1 MSTVMGQIA
10 SVSVEIGGKEI
21 TFETGKLAKQADGA
35 VVMRSGDTMVLATAV
50 GRPEAREGAD
60 FFPLTIDVEERAYAA
75 GKIPGGFFKR
85 EGRATERATLTARMI
100 DRPIRPLWPKG
111 FRNEVQVICTVLSAD
126 LVTPHDILCINGASA
141 ALMISPLPFFGPV
154 GAVRVGR
161 IDGEFVL
168 NPTHEQNFE
177 ETSLDLIVVGTKDGL
192 TMVEAGADEV
202 PEDVLLEALD
212 LAHQEIRKL
221 CEAQEDLRRQV
232 GKAKWLDQELT
243 AELEESQGHAV
254 WESLQAKGL
263 REGSA
268 IIEELED
275 ELAPELSM
283 DSTEEDIT
291 RRMQVRASLAA
302 VLEKQRLAAVEGPVR
317 EQFGDDLRGLTEAEQ
332 DSKELKSAKRHLL
345 FERIVESVELP
356 FPVGPATVDGEGPV
370 VKDSVTKSY
379 VKKAAEA
386 IYKDLVRKK
395 IAIDKRRPDGRG
407 TDEIRPIENEV
418 TVSPRA
424 HGSALFQRGQTQ
436 ILTLCTLG
444 TAKEGQRID
453 DLSLE
458 TDRRYMHHYNFPP
471 YSVGETGFMRGPKR
485 RDIGHGALAQRA
497 LEAMIPP
504 AEDFPYTIRLV
515 SETLESNGSS
525 SMGSVCGSTLALMD
539 AGVPIKA
546 PVSGIAM
553 GLVKEGDDYVILT
566 DIQGAEDHLG
576 DMDFKVAGTKDG
588 ITALQMDIKITGV
601 TQEIMRGALDQAKQ
615 ARIFI
620 LDRMLEALPE
630 ARTELAPH
638 APRISSIQINPDFI
652 GMVIGKG
659 GETIRSLESEYDVQI
674 DIEEDGTILVYATE
688 GTKADAAIAAIA
700 ALTKE
705 PEVGDTFTGKV
716 VKTTQFGAFVE
727 LKKGTDGLL
736 HVSNVGPGRVAHIED
751 VMQRGDI
758 VDVLVQEVDKA
769 RGRIGL
775 KLVHKHEDGRLVEP
789 EELIERAKSAPP
801 RPPEEERPA
810 PRRRPWPQP
819 RPAPRLGSD
828 PRGRREPPPQFLALS
843 DGRRN
848 GVAVGV
854 ADQPLA
860 VGDRDRL
867 GAAVDAELREDPLNV
882 CCDRLLADHELG
894 GDLPL
899 ALAAR
904 EQHEHLALARR
915 QNRRRTRSLV
925 PHRAKPVA
933 WLSPQERPDAIG
945 QLLGVERLQ
954 DVVVRSD
961 QKTSDPIEGFRAR
974 PRHEHDRD
982 GFAVGVAQLSADL
995 VAGHPRQ
1002 VDVQNHERRS
1012 HCARHVERVVA
1023 TRRLVHGAV
1032 DSQQRFDDER
1042 AAAVVIVDD
1051 QHRAAATRSA
1061 FQLLLVVPQVRG

>member
-1 MSTVMGQIA
+1 
-10 SVSVEIGGKEI
+10 
-21 TFETGKLAKQADGA
+21 
-35 VVMRSGDTMVLATAV
+35 
-50 GRPEAREGAD
+50 
-60 FFPLTIDVEERAYAA
+60 
-75 GKIPGGFFKR
+75 
-85 EGRATERATLTARMI
+85 MI

-141 ALMISPLPFFGPV
+141 ALMLSPLPFFGPV

-168 NPTHEQNFE
+168 NPTHQENFE
-177 ETSLDLIVVGTKDGL
+177 ESSLDLIVVGTKDGL

-221 CEAQEDLRRQV
+221 CEAQEDLRRQA
-232 GKAKWLDQELT
+232 GKVKWLDTELT

-263 REGSA
+263 REGAA

-275 ELAPELSM
+275 QLAPELSM

-291 RRMQVRASLAA
+291 RRMQVRASLAS

-317 EQFGDDLRGLTEAEQ
+317 EQFGEDLRALTEAEQ

-395 IAIDKRRPDGRG
+395 IAIDKRRPDGRA
-407 TDEIRPIENEV
+407 TDEIRAIECEV
-418 TVSPRA
+418 TVSPRT

-620 LDRMLEALPE
+620 LDKMLEALPE

-688 GTKADAAIAAIA
+688 GTKADAAISAIA

-751 VMQRGDI
+751 VMARGDI

-801 RPPEEERPA
+801 RPPEEERPRRDGDRGRSRG
-810 PRRRPWPQP
+810 PRR
-819 RPAPRLGSD
+819 D
-828 PRGRREPPPQFLALS
+828 
-843 DGRRN
+843 
-848 GVAVGV
+848 
-854 ADQPLA
+854 
-860 VGDRDRL
+860 
-867 GAAVDAELREDPLNV
+867 
-882 CCDRLLADHELG
+882 
-894 GDLPL
+894 
-899 ALAAR
+899 
-904 EQHEHLALARR
+904 
-915 QNRRRTRSLV
+915 
-925 PHRAKPVA
+925 
-933 WLSPQERPDAIG
+933 
-945 QLLGVERLQ
+945 
-954 DVVVRSD
+954 
-961 QKTSDPIEGFRAR
+961 
-974 PRHEHDRD
+974 
-982 GFAVGVAQLSADL
+982 
-995 VAGHPRQ
+995 
-1002 VDVQNHERRS
+1002 
-1012 HCARHVERVVA
+1012 
-1023 TRRLVHGAV
+1023 
-1032 DSQQRFDDER
+1032 
-1042 AAAVVIVDD
+1042 
-1051 QHRAAATRSA
+1051 
-1061 FQLLLVVPQVRG
+1061 